1 MVNDRASIW
10 VWRGKSIF
18 ELEFVFSL
26 GSHRW
31 YHCWSVEKRGDTASW
46 MLPDFS
52 WAMNILCLVEKC
64 LQNKGCPRG
73 ASGSLSPLV
82 KSVYIYIYISIYPQ
96 KREDPREN
104 RERLPIQRAKEPLSR
119 VFFFLGR
126 RNALQF
132 MGLFCSLI
140 LASRMKWICSKCWI
154 ESLLY
159 YWCTD
164 RGLHWSPGL
173 APFPLLSI
181 IIRICCGCAVSGSLL
196 FLSPVI
202 VRIIYVLAAPDS
214 TSSFSPLTTS
224 RWHTAVRKAWK
235 KKKKH
240 LVAFRFS
247 CSNLGLVSFK
257 VLPSLVGSG
266 TAQRAQTMEQ

>member
-1 MVNDRASIW
+1 MTELPFEFGGANLFLSWNLCFRSAPIDGTIVGA
-10 VWRGKSIF
+10 WRKGAI
-18 ELEFVFSL
+18 LLVGCCL
-26 GSHRW
+26 T
-31 YHCWSVEKRGDTASW
+31 SVERWTSFAWSRNACKIKDARGG
-46 MLPDFS
+46 P
-52 WAMNILCLVEKC
+52 
-64 LQNKGCPRG
+64 QGP
-73 ASGSLSPLV
+73 SLHWS
-82 KSVYIYIYISIYPQ
+82 SQYIYIYISIYPQ

-132 MGLFCSLI
+132 MGHFCSLM
-140 LASRMKWICSKCWI
+140 LASRMKWIYSKCWI

-164 RGLHWSPGL
+164 HGLHWSPGL

-196 FLSPVI
+196 ILSPII
-202 VRIIYVLAAPDS
+202 VRIIYALAAPDS

-235 KKKKH
+235 KKKNT
-240 LVAFRFS
+240 L
-247 CSNLGLVSFK
+247 
-257 VLPSLVGSG
+257 
-266 TAQRAQTMEQ
+266 

>member
-1 MVNDRASIW
+1 MFKFTSSRE
-10 VWRGKSIF
+10 GKR
-18 ELEFVFSL
+18 L
-26 GSHRW
+26 
-31 YHCWSVEKRGDTASW
+31 A
-46 MLPDFS
+46 LPCQHKYF
-52 WAMNILCLVEKC
+52 
-64 LQNKGCPRG
+64 PFFF
-73 ASGSLSPLV
+73 
-82 KSVYIYIYISIYPQ
+82 
-96 KREDPREN
+96 
-104 RERLPIQRAKEPLSR
+104 
-119 VFFFLGR
+119 FFFLGR

-159 YWCTD
+159 YWC
-164 RGLHWSPGL
+164 GLHWSPGL

-235 KKKKH
+235 KKKTP
-240 LVAFRFS
+240 
-247 CSNLGLVSFK
+247 CSI
-257 VLPSLVGSG
+257 
-266 TAQRAQTMEQ
+266 